1 MAVQAKKITKAPAW
15 SPTSYLS
22 RAQRNL
28 ILTGLI
34 SMGTILILLVYL
46 APFGYAVGTALRD
59 PDIGT
64 ERSAP
69 IWPAMPNTY
78 THEGKELPLYAVP
91 MPDGTTPELAL
102 LKPGR
107 KTSLFIDPS
116 NGQQI
121 EWTGFYRGLDRTW
134 KFAPQWK
141 HFSEAFVKVD
151 FALLFRNT
159 IAIALI
165 GMVGTLISSI
175 LVAYGFSRFPVP
187 YKGVLFMIL
196 IGTIILPPQVTQVPT
211 FTLFTKIG
219 WVNTWLPLIVPHFFA
234 NAYNVFLLR
243 QFFMTIPRE
252 MDEAAMIDG
261 ASPART
267 LWSII
272 LPQSVPVIIAVAMF
286 HFFFAWNDF
295 FGPLI
300 YLTDRKDL
308 QPISVGMKRFLSQYS
323 GYYHWIQATA
333 LMAMALPVLIFL
345 VAQKFF
351 MQGVVTT
358 GVDK

>member
-1 MAVQAKKITKAPAW
+1 MAVQAKKITKAPTW

-22 RAQRNL
+22 RSQRNM
-28 ILTGLI
+28 ILAGLV
-34 SMGTILILLVYL
+34 SMGTVILLLVYL
-46 APFGYAVGTALRD
+46 APFGYAIGTALRD
-59 PDIGT
+59 PKIGT

-69 IWPAMPNTY
+69 FWPAAPNTY
-78 THEGKELPLYAVP
+78 TYKGEDLPLYLVP
-91 MPDGTTPELAL
+91 MPDGTIQELAL

-107 KTSLFIDPS
+107 KISVFVDPA
-116 NGQQI
+116 NAQ
-121 EWTGFYRGLDRTW
+121 EVNWEGFYRGLDRTW
-134 KFAPQWK
+134 KFSPQWK
-141 HFSEAFVKVD
+141 HFSEAFTKID

-159 IAIALI
+159 IAIAML
-165 GMVGTLISSI
+165 GMAGTLISSI

-211 FTLFTKIG
+211 FTFFTKIG

-267 LWSII
+267 LVSII

-300 YLTDRKDL
+300 YLADRKDL
-308 QPISVGMKRFLSQYS
+308 QPISVGMKRFVGQYGAS
-323 GYYHWIQATA
+323 YHWIQATA
-333 LMAMALPVLIFL
+333 LMAMALPVFMFL